1 MIFTFGLN
9 LSRRCFAQAN
19 PSTSS
24 GRTNQEF
31 QTSQHHSNSNS
42 NSTAAQRSAQASPK
56 LG

>member
-9 LSRRCFAQAN
+9 LSKHCFAQAN

-31 QTSQHHSNSNS
+31 QTSQDHS